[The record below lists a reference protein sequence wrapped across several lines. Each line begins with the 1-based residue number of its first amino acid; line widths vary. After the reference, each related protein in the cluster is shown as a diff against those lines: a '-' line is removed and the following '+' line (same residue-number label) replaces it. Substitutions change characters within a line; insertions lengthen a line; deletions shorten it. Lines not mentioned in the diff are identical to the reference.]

1 MSSLIGLCHAI
12 VMFLHAKS
20 KVKDAETIYM
30 RMLYDRHYG
39 KLKSK
44 VDVKEIHS
52 EESESAN
59 SDDSDENK
67 ATFV

>member
-1 MSSLIGLCHAI
+1 
-12 VMFLHAKS
+12 MFLHAKS

-44 VDVKEIHS
+44 VKAKEIHS
-52 EESESAN
+52 EESETEN
-59 SDDSDENK
+59 SEDSDENK
-67 ATFV
+67 AKFV